1 MLERSNGRE
10 ETGFLLSL
18 LDAEIRSEVLK
29 ASTSL
34 TLSLG
39 DKLFSAGQRIDRVL
53 FLASGIASIVVVS
66 RSGRKTE
73 SGIVGHEGFIPSG
86 ALAGAEENLTE
97 IVVQAPGKAVA
108 MDVEVFRSL
117 MAKHQIFSDI
127 VICASHVART
137 QVECTAAANA
147 TGTVSQ
153 RLARWLLMCH
163 DRVRGDQL
171 QLTHD
176 FLSMML
182 AVRRP
187 SVTDALHV
195 LESERLI
202 RAERAKITIRDRQ
215 ALETYAQEYYG
226 LAEEESARVFA
237 RFHAQ
242 ISEVAGR
249 HNLAL

>member
-73 SGIVGHEGFIPSG
+73 SGIVGHEGFIPTG

-108 MDVEVFRSL
+108 MDMEVFRSL

-153 RLARWLLMCH
+153 RLARWLLMSRPRAWRPATV
-163 DRVRGDQL
+163 DPR
-171 QLTHD
+171 
-176 FLSMML
+176 FPL
-182 AVRRP
+182 ADAGGEAPERDGCPARPRKRTPDPRR
-187 SVTDALHV
+187 
-195 LESERLI
+195 ESENHHKGPASAGNIYAGILRAGRGGKCAGI
-202 RAERAKITIRDRQ
+202 RALSCADTR
-215 ALETYAQEYYG
+215 
-226 LAEEESARVFA
+226 S
-237 RFHAQ
+237 
-242 ISEVAGR
+242 GR
-249 HNLAL
+249 KT

>member
-53 FLASGIASIVVVS
+53 FLASGIAS
-66 RSGRKTE
+66 TT
-73 SGIVGHEGFIPSG
+73 G

-108 MDVEVFRSL
+108 MDMEVFRSL

-242 ISEVAGR
+242 IPEVAGR